1 VSTPDA
7 KSCKIAENSSTCRL
21 RVDSMPSKKP
31 RVMVYLS
38 EEDKKE
44 LDQWAK
50 EETRTVNNLITRL
63 IENALSEK
71 RKRSNSQ

>member
-1 VSTPDA
+1 
-7 KSCKIAENSSTCRL
+7 
-21 RVDSMPSKKP
+21 MPSKKP

-63 IENALSEK
+63 IENALAEK
-71 RKRSNSQ
+71 RGKGAKSQ

>member
-1 VSTPDA
+1 
-7 KSCKIAENSSTCRL
+7 
-21 RVDSMPSKKP
+21 MPSKKP

-38 EEDKKE
+38 EEDKEE

-63 IENALSEK
+63 IEHALSQ
-71 RKRSNSQ
+71 RRSKDKTPKESQ